1 MLEKITEACRFLL
14 HDFPGAEKVRE
25 YLDSRLTKESQE
37 KFHFGY
43 YPGWEE
49 ISLLTDIVGEDI
61 LLQHDLI
68 YFRDI
73 EDSLF
78 PRSIPVSKFDK
89 MPLVMP
95 FRDVYGKVVGLVAR
109 TLLDDAGMKAAN
121 IPKYKNT
128 AGFKKGNY
136 LFGLYENKRGIVESG
151 GVFVVEGQFDVI
163 KANER
168 GIKNIVGLGT
178 NNMTP
183 TQFCLLARYTGN
195 IFLLLD
201 NDEGGER
208 GRKTIRDKYGKMAS
222 FHNFYLPLE
231 YKDIDEY
238 LTKEPDRNVES
249 VCLEIK

>member
-49 ISLLTDIVGEDI
+49 ISLLTDIVGEDA
-61 LLQHDLI
+61 LLQYELI
-68 YFRDI
+68 YYKDI

-89 MPLVMP
+89 MPLVLP
-95 FRDVYGKVVGLVAR
+95 FRDVYGQVVGLVAR
-109 TLLDDAGMKAAN
+109 TLLDEAGQKEAK

-128 AGFKKGNY
+128 VFKKGNY
-136 LFGLYENKRGIVESG
+136 LFGLYENKKDIVEQGS
-151 GVFVVEGQFDVI
+151 VYVVEGQFDVI
-163 KANER
+163 KAGER
-168 GIKNIVGLGT
+168 GIKNVVGLGT
-178 NNMTP
+178 SKMTP
-183 TQFCLLARYTGN
+183 VQFCSLCRYTDN
-195 IFLLLD
+195 IYLLLD
-201 NDEGGER
+201 NDDS
-208 GRKTIRDKYGKMAS
+208 GRKGRRAITDKFGKMAN
-222 FHNFYLPLE
+222 FHNLYLPLE

-238 LTKEPDRNVES
+238 LSKEPDVGVDNISLR
-249 VCLEIK
+249 IK